1 VAPLSSAGTDE
12 LHLLDE
18 LDGKARAL
26 GQKLELLERV
36 PLFAG
41 VSAAGLEELG
51 GIADEVDVR
60 AGTVL
65 THEGYREGF
74 FFVIVSGSVRIER
87 GGRTI
92 NTLGPGDFLGEI
104 ALLDGGPRT
113 ATATTETPSRL
124 LSMTYQMFHE
134 LLDASPHI
142 RAAILEAVGQRL
154 RALEVGSAI

>member
-1 VAPLSSAGTDE
+1 VE
-12 LHLLDE
+12 
-18 LDGKARAL
+18 
-26 GQKLELLERV
+26 QKHELLERV

-51 GIADEVDVR
+51 GIADEVEVR

-74 FFVIVSGSVRIER
+74 FFVIVSGRVRIER

-104 ALLDGGPRT
+104 ALLDAGPRT
-113 ATATTETPSRL
+113 ATATAETPCRL

-134 LLDASPHI
+134 LLDASPSI

-154 RALEVGSAI
+154 RELEPGSPV

>member
-1 VAPLSSAGTDE
+1 ME
-12 LHLLDE
+12 
-18 LDGKARAL
+18 
-26 GQKLELLERV
+26 QKHELLERV

-51 GIADEVDVR
+51 GIADEVEVR

-74 FFVIVSGSVRIER
+74 FFVIVSGRVRIER

-104 ALLDGGPRT
+104 ALLDAGPRT
-113 ATATTETPSRL
+113 ATATAETPCRL
-124 LSMTYQMFHE
+124 LSMTFQMFHE
-134 LLDASPHI
+134 LLDASPEI

>member
-1 VAPLSSAGTDE
+1 VE
-12 LHLLDE
+12 
-18 LDGKARAL
+18 
-26 GQKLELLERV
+26 QKHELLERV

-51 GIADEVDVR
+51 GIADEVEVR

-87 GGRTI
+87 DGRTI

-104 ALLDGGPRT
+104 ALLDAGPRT
-113 ATATTETPSRL
+113 ATATAETPCRL

-134 LLDASPHI
+134 LLDASPEI